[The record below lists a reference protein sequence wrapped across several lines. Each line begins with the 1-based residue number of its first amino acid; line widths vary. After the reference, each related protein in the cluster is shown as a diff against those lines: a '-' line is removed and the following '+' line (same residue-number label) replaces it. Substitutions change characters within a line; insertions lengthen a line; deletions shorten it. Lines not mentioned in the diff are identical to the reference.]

1 MVITNKE
8 SYESICTLSVA
19 FGKKLMSCAF
29 SIHTTFQMHRTVTDK
44 VNIKSVTEFLVAR
57 GTVYF
62 AT

>member
-1 MVITNKE
+1 MHSQCGLWEEINVLCIQYT
-8 SYESICTLSVA
+8 YY
-19 FGKKLMSCAF
+19 F
-29 SIHTTFQMHRTVTDK
+29 SNAQDCYCNK